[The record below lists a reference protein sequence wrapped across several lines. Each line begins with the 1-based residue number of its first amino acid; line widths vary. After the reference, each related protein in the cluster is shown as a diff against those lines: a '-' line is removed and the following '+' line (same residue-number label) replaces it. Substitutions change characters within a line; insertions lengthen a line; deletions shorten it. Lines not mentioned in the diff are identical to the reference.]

1 MSHRLR
7 APIATSAS
15 IEPIDL
21 DVTSY
26 NQKGGLGKAHSF
38 FGALLPKLLKELN
51 ETLAA

>member
-7 APIATSAS
+7 APIATSAL
-15 IEPIDL
+15 IELI
-21 DVTSY
+21 DVTPCS
-26 NQKGGLGKAHSF
+26 QKGGLGKAHAC